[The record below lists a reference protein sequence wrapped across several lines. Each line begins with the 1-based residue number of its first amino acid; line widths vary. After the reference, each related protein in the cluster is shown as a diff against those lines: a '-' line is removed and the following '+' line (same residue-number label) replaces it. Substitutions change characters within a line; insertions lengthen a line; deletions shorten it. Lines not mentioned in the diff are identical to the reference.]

1 MANTESLLLK
11 RLSNYT
17 GVSTT
22 DIKALEEDAK
32 FSFVDSLR
40 LNELKDI
47 ARYFKVFNFNRFND
61 RCLNN
66 TDGFAGEWF

>member
-1 MANTESLLLK
+1 MATTESLLLK

-32 FSFVDSLR
+32 FAFVDSLR

-47 ARYFKVFNFNRFND
+47 ARFFKVFNILFVSMID
-61 RCLNN
+61 V
-66 TDGFAGEWF
+66 

>member
-32 FSFVDSLR
+32 FAFVDSLR

-47 ARYFKVFNFNRFND
+47 ARYFKVFNILFVSMRD
-61 RCLNN
+61 V
-66 TDGFAGEWF
+66 

>member
-22 DIKALEEDAK
+22 DIKSLEEDAK
-32 FSFVDSLR
+32 FAFVDSLR

-47 ARYFKVFNFNRFND
+47 ARYFKVFNFIRFN
-61 RCLNN
+61 
-66 TDGFAGEWF
+66 E

>member
-32 FSFVDSLR
+32 FAFVDSLR

-47 ARYFKVFNFNRFND
+47 ARFFKVFNILFVSMID
-61 RCLNN
+61 V
-66 TDGFAGEWF
+66 

>member
-32 FSFVDSLR
+32 FAFVDSLR

-47 ARYFKVFNFNRFND
+47 ARFFKVFNILFVSIRD
-61 RCLNN
+61 V
-66 TDGFAGEWF
+66 